1 MFNLGFKKEK
11 KSAGELISEAG
22 VMWTRSTD
30 QQVTSAACSQ
40 HVSLHERS
48 QGVERFILDAGDLS
62 LACALIHSAETP
74 GRGTESCLGGFP
86 GLPTP
91 LLSSFFPLL
100 VSVCIRCDNSN
111 HKRSSSLQG
120 SYNWIWLAV
129 TTNRAKYRLSG
140 MLLGLFSSSQN
151 LDQSEIRLRGTC
163 FVSDA
168 HCILDTWWQS
178 WHRLAR

>member
-1 MFNLGFKKEK
+1 MNTQYGSTGDFCSVF
-11 KSAGELISEAG
+11 SACLSAWTVARGRAVYTRRWRSLISLCTDSLSRDSWERNW
-22 VMWTRSTD
+22 VM
-30 QQVTSAACSQ
+30 
-40 HVSLHERS
+40 
-48 QGVERFILDAGDLS
+48 
-62 LACALIHSAETP
+62 
-74 GRGTESCLGGFP
+74 LGGFP